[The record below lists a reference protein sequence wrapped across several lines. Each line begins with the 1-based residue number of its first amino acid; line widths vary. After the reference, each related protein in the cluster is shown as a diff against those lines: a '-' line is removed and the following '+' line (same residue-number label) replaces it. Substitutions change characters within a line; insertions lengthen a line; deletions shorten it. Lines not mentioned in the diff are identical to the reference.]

1 MSEAHE
7 NELLQNIASL
17 EGQALAQK
25 VILAMLVHCART
37 SQSFEVVYR
46 EIDSIKQL
54 FIEGALTMFPSQRIF
69 SQWAL
74 MTDSPLPPEW
84 PMLSLSFWLPV
95 DITNPPSMR
104 LRQAPIYLLR

>member
-25 VILAMLVHCART
+25 VILAILVHCART
-37 SQSFEVVYR
+37 SQSFDVVYR

-69 SQWAL
+69 FTMGFNDGFSSSAGMADAISEIL
-74 MTDSPLPPEW
+74 AARGH
-84 PMLSLSFWLPV
+84 
-95 DITNPPSMR
+95 N
-104 LRQAPIYLLR
+104 

>member
-25 VILAMLVHCART
+25 LILAMLVHCART
-37 SQSFEVVYR
+37 SQKFEVVYR

-54 FIEGALTMFPSQRIF
+54 FIDDALTMFPSQRIF
-69 SQWAL
+69 FTMGFNDGFSSTAGMADAISEIL
-74 MTDSPLPPEW
+74 AARGHS
-84 PMLSLSFWLPV
+84 
-95 DITNPPSMR
+95 
-104 LRQAPIYLLR
+104 